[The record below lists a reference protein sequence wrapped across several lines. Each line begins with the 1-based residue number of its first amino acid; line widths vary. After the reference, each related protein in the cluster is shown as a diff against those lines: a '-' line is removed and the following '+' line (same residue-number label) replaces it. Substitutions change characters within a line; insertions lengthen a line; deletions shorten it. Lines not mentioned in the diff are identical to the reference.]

1 MEETYE
7 NTSQMQHMYKE
18 KNGIWQNGATQPAFL
33 PVYKETESNSEIQG
47 NFQVMVSPSK
57 LRSKNVDTIP
67 KSNIQGEGT
76 KVKLHFKD
84 LWTPSGVTML
94 INMVSMEV
102 SAEACSE
109 PGRTSTM

>member
-7 NTSQMQHMYKE
+7 NTAQIQSLYKDG
-18 KNGIWQNGATQPAFL
+18 NGILQNRATQPASL

-47 NFQVMVSPSK
+47 HFQVMVSPSK
-57 LRSKNVDTIP
+57 LPPKNVDPIP
-67 KSNIQGEGT
+67 KSNIQGDGT

-102 SAEACSE
+102 LAVAYSE